1 MNDSIWISA
10 ILLKNSNDN
19 NNKVKMFLLSL
30 EIVLCYK
37 LLYQML
43 VVYKPF
49 GQKFLWPVIVLVS
62 RFCTLSCFKPF
73 LTFLIYLA
81 WNIFLRHWYRCLYMA
96 CQDVSN
102 SPLLHFHPAL
112 LLHFSQ
118 NQVWLE
124 WGTHQSAQTLGFIQ
138 TQVIFPIFKTQSR
151 AQSLASLQICVLS
164 YLWIIRRNRWEQ
176 FSN

>member
-81 WNIFLRHWYRCLYMA
+81 
-96 CQDVSN
+96 
-102 SPLLHFHPAL
+102 
-112 LLHFSQ
+112 
-118 NQVWLE
+118 
-124 WGTHQSAQTLGFIQ
+124 
-138 TQVIFPIFKTQSR
+138 
-151 AQSLASLQICVLS
+151 
-164 YLWIIRRNRWEQ
+164 
-176 FSN
+176 